1 MLSEQVGMLFLLAV
15 LMCVRVMREV
25 RVGRKNGVRLTVIRV
40 VLSDLLFDPSF
51 YFLFYFYLMSAS
63 SQSKCVAGKS
73 GFSYYC
79 SVLLDGYFGVVG
91 LELETN
97 IDSYVK

>member
-1 MLSEQVGMLFLLAV
+1 M
-15 LMCVRVMREV
+15 
-25 RVGRKNGVRLTVIRV
+25 RVGRKNGVRLTV

-51 YFLFYFYLMSAS
+51 YFLFFYFYFMSSS